1 MKQDI
6 TTIPISEVLE
16 QTDGC
21 FVCRMRKM
29 LEKRALEYASGS
41 AMMEPDVRIKM
52 NDLGFCAYH
61 FKKWTRP
68 ADGFPLDL
76 CLKAI

>member
-29 LEKRALEYASGS
+29 LEKRAGICI
-41 AMMEPDVRIKM
+41 R
-52 NDLGFCAYH
+52 LGDDGAG
-61 FKKWTRP
+61 RP
-68 ADGFPLDL
+68 HKNEQLGILRLSF
-76 CLKAI
+76 